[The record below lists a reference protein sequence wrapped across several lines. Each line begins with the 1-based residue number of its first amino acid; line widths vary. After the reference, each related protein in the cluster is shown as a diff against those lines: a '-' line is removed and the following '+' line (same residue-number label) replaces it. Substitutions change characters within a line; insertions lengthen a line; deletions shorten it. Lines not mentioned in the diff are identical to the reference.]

1 MAYQIDR
8 YNQTPLTV
16 VEDGTI
22 DQTTDI
28 RFVGRNFAGYGE
40 IHNENFLFL
49 LENFAGSNPPPRA
62 ISGQVWF
69 DSSARKLKFYD
80 GTKWRTTGGA
90 ETTGTEPAGLTE
102 GDFWWDTDNEQLFAY
117 NGSNFILIGPQDAG
131 ENITQMQSRT
141 VRDAQ
146 GNSHSIIT
154 SLIDGEVV
162 YVVSN
167 EEFTLSA
174 NDSIPGFDIIKPG
187 LTLINTTANTGGET
201 IRTNVGTNFVY
212 WGTASNAEQLGGV
225 SASEYIQ
232 QGNASFDSL
241 VSFGD
246 PGIAIGEDNDLKISI
261 ENNNQGVIENV
272 IGNEIK
278 FKAKDQAGFVDEV
291 LRLGSDNLL
300 PGLDTTSNTR
310 SVDIGSSSEPFSTVY
325 ANNIIGTSQK
335 ATNVVYNSNNF
346 PGHINAEPNTV
357 ALRDNS
363 GDLRVNLLRGT
374 ALTAKYA
381 DLAEKYT
388 TPNDIPV
395 GSVVAICTHN
405 EHECCE
411 ASINDYVVGVISENP
426 AYLMNN
432 DSPGQSVGLKGRLP
446 VRVEGKCKKG
456 SPLFVSKPGVV
467 SQNGKGA
474 MVGISL
480 ENSDNDSEKLIETFL
495 KD

>member
-8 YNQTPLTV
+8 YNQTPLTI

-49 LENFAGSNPPPRA
+49 LENFAGANPPPRA

-69 DSSARKLKFYD
+69 DSAARKLKFYD

-117 NGSNFILIGPQDAG
+117 NGSSFVLIGPQDAG
-131 ENITQMQSRT
+131 ENITQMQSRN
-141 VRDAQ
+141 VRDPQ
-146 GNSHSIIT
+146 GNAYSIIV

-162 YVVSN
+162 YVISN
-167 EEFTLSA
+167 NEFTLST
-174 NDSIPGFDIIKPG
+174 NDAIPGFDVIKPG
-187 LTLINTTANTGGET
+187 LTLVNTTSNTGGQT
-201 IRTNVGTNFVY
+201 TRTNIGTNYIY
-212 WGTASNAEQLGGV
+212 WGTASDAEKLGGV
-225 SASEYIQ
+225 AASEYIQ

-246 PGIAIGEDNDLKISI
+246 PGLAVGEDNDLQISI
-261 ENNNQGVIENV
+261 ENNNEAVIENV

-278 FKAKDQAGFVDEV
+278 FRAKDQGGFVDES
-291 LRLGSDNLL
+291 LRIQSNNLL
-300 PGLDTTSNTR
+300 PGLDGSSNIR
-310 SVDIGSSSEPFSTVY
+310 SVDIGSTSEPFSTVH
-325 ANNIIGTSQK
+325 ALNFVGTSQK
-335 ATNVVYNSNNF
+335 ATNIVFNSTNY

-357 ALRDNS
+357 ALRDSS

-388 TPNDIPV
+388 TAYELPV
-395 GSVVAICTHN
+395 GTVVSIC
-405 EHECCE
+405 EHLDHEVCE
-411 ASINDYVVGVISENP
+411 ANVTDFAIGVVSEKP
-426 AYLMNN
+426 AYLMNEES
-432 DSPGQSVGLKGRLP
+432 DGQAIGLKGRLP
-446 VRVEGKCKKG
+446 VRVKGPCEKGK
-456 SPLFVSKPGVV
+456 PLYVSQTGIA
-467 SQNGKGA
+467 SQNGTGA
-474 MVGISL
+474 MIGIALETCETAEESL
-480 ENSDNDSEKLIETFL
+480 VEVFL

>member
-8 YNQTPLTV
+8 YNQTPLTI

-69 DSSARKLKFYD
+69 DSAARKLKFYD

-117 NGSNFILIGPQDAG
+117 NGSSFVLIGPQDAG

-146 GNSHSIIT
+146 GNSHSIIV

-187 LTLINTTANTGGET
+187 LTLINTIANTGGET
-201 IRTNVGTNFVY
+201 VRTNVGTNFIY

-225 SASEYIQ
+225 AASEYIQ

-261 ENNNQGVIENV
+261 ENNNEGVIENV

-291 LRLGSDNLL
+291 LRLQSDNLL
-300 PGLDTTSNTR
+300 PGLDTTSNIR
-310 SVDIGSSSEPFSTVY
+310 SVDIGSATEPFSTVY

-335 ATNVVYNSNNF
+335 ATNIVYNSSNF

-357 ALRDNS
+357 ALRDSS

-388 TPNDIPV
+388 TPNDLPV
-395 GSVVAICTHN
+395 GTVVTICSHK

-411 ASINDYVVGVISENP
+411 ADINDYVAGVISENP
-426 AYLMNN
+426 AYLMNEE
-432 DSPGQSVGLKGRLP
+432 SEGQAVGLKGRLP
-446 VRVEGKCKKG
+446 IRVEGKCDKG
-456 SPLFVSKPGVV
+456 KPLFVSKPGIA
-467 SQNGKGA
+467 SQNGLGS
-474 MVGISL
+474 MVGIAL
-480 ENSDNDSEKLIETFL
+480 ESSNDASEKLIEAFL